1 MKTILL
7 LDDDREF
14 RELIVPA
21 LCARGHQ
28 VLQARTGAEGLAEL
42 QGKGVDLAVVDGL
55 LPDTDGISWIARLRA
70 QLPELPVIFVSAFWR
85 DLASF
90 NRLTKDLRVALVL
103 HKPVA
108 PTLFAQEVEGLL
120 RADAGAR
127 PQPPRP
133 PPDMAQ
139 AEQALRALSADYAR
153 GLPAKGRE
161 LSEAVRN
168 LRLDPCD
175 RALQA
180 AARTRAH
187 RLRGTAGSYGFFAVG
202 EAAGAIEDALP
213 DALAPAAP
221 DEAWSALGAALQAFE
236 EAVAAVEQPQE
247 ADGPGAGG
255 SLTSGRL
262 LAVSPRPEL
271 LDQVRALGRQQL
283 YQVQCAA
290 TAEEARAAAVRAAP
304 DAAFFDLPV
313 PEAAQLA
320 RALRS
325 LPGCEGVALAF
336 VGEAEAGTPERVA
349 AAHAGA
355 SLYLARPV
363 DAEGLAAAARQLV
376 AASQVRRPR
385 VLLVDDDEPFARRV
399 CQLLEQRGFATR
411 PLSEPGRLLEA
422 LEEAPPDLVLLDVAM
437 PGVSGLDL
445 CRVLRST
452 PRWQDLPVVMLTAQP
467 GVQARIGAFQ
477 SGADDYLSKPVVE
490 DELLARVQVR
500 VERARLLRERYDKD
514 ALTGLLLRR
523 PLVEALRA
531 RLLEASRHDR
541 PLALALIDFDRFK
554 AVNDAH
560 GHLAGD
566 AVLASFGK
574 LVGRRFRAEDLR
586 GRWGG
591 EEFLLAFPG
600 ESRATIQGALER
612 LQAEFSQLDFKG
624 DAGEP
629 FRVGFCVGIAGF
641 PEDGQSLED
650 LIRCADRRL
659 YVGKRAG
666 AGQVVGQG

>member
-1 MKTILL
+1 VKTILV

-14 RELIVPA
+14 RDLIVPA
-21 LCARGHQ
+21 LASRGHK
-28 VLQARTGAEGLAEL
+28 VVQARTGGEALAEV
-42 QGKGVDLAVVDGL
+42 QRSGVDLAVVDGL
-55 LPDTDGISWIARLRA
+55 LPDTDGISWIAQLRSER
-70 QLPELPVIFVSAFWR
+70 PELPVVFVSAFWR

-90 NRLTKDLRVALVL
+90 NRLTKDLRVSLVL

-108 PTLFAQEVEGLL
+108 PTLFVEEVENLL
-120 RADAGAR
+120 AGRATPPAPRR
-127 PQPPRP
+127 P
-133 PPDMAQ
+133 DLAQ

-161 LSEAVRN
+161 LAEAVRN
-168 LRLDPCD
+168 LRHDPAD
-175 RALQA
+175 QPSRA
-180 AARTRAH
+180 AAQMLAH
-187 RLRGTAGSYGFFAVG
+187 RMRGTAGSYGFFAVG
-202 EAAGAIEDALP
+202 EAAGTIEDALP
-213 DALAPAAP
+213 EALAPAASP
-221 DEAWSALGAALQAFE
+221 EAWSALGAALEAFE
-236 EAVAAVEQPQE
+236 AAVAAVGQPGE
-247 ADGPGAGG
+247 PEPGSGG

-262 LAVSPRPEL
+262 LAVSARPEF

-283 YQVQCAA
+283 YQVQCAS
-290 TAEEARAAAVRAAP
+290 TVAEASAAAVRAAP
-304 DAAFFDLPV
+304 DAAFVDLAL
-313 PEAAQLA
+313 PEAARLA
-320 RALRS
+320 RELRS

-336 VGEAEAGTPERVA
+336 LGEAAAGTPDRIA

-355 SLYLARPV
+355 SLFLARPV
-363 DAEGLAAAARQLV
+363 DAESLSSAARQLV
-376 AASQVRRPR
+376 AAAQVRRPR
-385 VLLVDDDEPFARRV
+385 VLMVDDDEAFAKHT
-399 CQLLEQRGFATR
+399 CHLLERRGFAIR
-411 PLSEPGRLLEA
+411 HLAEPARLLEA
-422 LEEAPPDLVLLDVAM
+422 LEEAPPDLVLLDVAL
-437 PGVSGLDL
+437 PGMSGFDL
-445 CRVLRST
+445 CRVLRAT

-490 DELLARVQVR
+490 EELLARVQVR

-523 PLVEALRA
+523 PLVETLRA

-541 PLALALIDFDRFK
+541 PLALAIIDFDRFK

-566 AVLASFGK
+566 AVLAAFGK

-600 ESRATIQGALER
+600 ESRSTIQGALER
-612 LQAEFSQLDFKG
+612 LQAEFAQLDFKG
-624 DAGEP
+624 DAGEL

-641 PEDGQSLED
+641 PEDGQSLEE

-659 YVGKRAG
+659 YLGKRAG
-666 AGQVVGQG
+666 TGQVVAKG